1 VPGKVHEGKSS
12 GGVSCQSA
20 EHKLAVYPGGQKGQ
34 WHPNSAANRS
44 REVTIPQYSALVRSH
59 LKCCYMKDIE
69 ALTYVQR
76 RIMKLWRIWRTS
88 LMGSGWGNWD
98 CSIWTREG
106 SRETLSLSTAA
117 WKEVVE
123 RWSWTLFPGKSNRM
137 RGNGLKLHQGRFR
150 LDIKKFSER
159 VVVH

>member
-1 VPGKVHEGKSS
+1 MLDQWAEGNGASFDKTKCWVLHFNYWEEQLNASLQAWGRVPGNVHEGKSS

-44 REVTIPQYSALVRSH
+44 REVTIPLYSALVRSH

-76 RIMKLWRIWRTS
+76 RIMKL
-88 LMGSGWGNWD
+88 
-98 CSIWTREG
+98 
-106 SRETLSLSTAA
+106 
-117 WKEVVE
+117 
-123 RWSWTLFPGKSNRM
+123 
-137 RGNGLKLHQGRFR
+137 
-150 LDIKKFSER
+150 
-159 VVVH
+159 